1 MNEPSNATN
10 RTLNFGLPLFESGD
24 KPSWLVDWN
33 GTMQQLDVT
42 MQDIKDTVLSA
53 DTEVKNVTAQVT
65 LMHNLVDNIQNDVEV
80 AIADVSATD
89 TDVKEQQT
97 EIIEIR
103 ETITTNTTEIHE
115 TIDQLST
122 TVEQDVSRIDES
134 INTINTSIQQIF
146 TQTEDITSRLTMT
159 ELEITNLRRDVNSNS
174 SSISTISGE
183 IQDAQKWWDDVDLGE
198 ITESIEVGRVHVN
211 GTWKSLFRRPIRL
224 TGTMTQTGSSN
235 FSCSLEFAFEDNA
248 RIFGLE
254 ASRVDI
260 HQPNAVLQQD
270 FSFPPNYIDANGSYV
285 DPPLRIS
292 TDFSD
297 RKTITTDVSALREY
311 SAYNNASVRAY
322 LNVLYYEV

>member
-80 AIADVSATD
+80 AIADVSAA
-89 TDVKEQQT
+89 DVDIKEQQT
-97 EIIEIR
+97 KII
-103 ETITTNTTEIHE
+103 EIHE

-122 TVEQDVSRIDES
+122 TVEQDVSGIDES

-211 GTWKSLFRRPIRL
+211 GTWKSLFRRPVRL

-235 FSCSLEFAFEDNA
+235 FSCSLEFTFGDNA

-270 FSFPPNYIDANGSYV
+270 FSYPPNFIDANGSYV

-292 TDFSD
+292 TNFSD